1 MISKRQLIV
10 QALHDVKIKLDKIKV
25 YWLRTS

>member
-10 QALHDVKIKLDKIKV
+10 QALPDVKIKPDKIKV
-25 YWLRTS
+25 FWLRTS